1 MTKAPE
7 NAPALLFLGDNE
19 KNWGGSDGVT
29 TNDTNFMIT
38 QIPVQ
43 RW

>member
-19 KNWGGSDGVT
+19 KNGGSDVGCSKFHK
-29 TNDTNFMIT
+29 NQGSFLSK
-38 QIPVQ
+38 
-43 RW
+43 

>member
-19 KNWGGSDGVT
+19 KKWGADVGCSKFHKNQG
-29 TNDTNFMIT
+29 
-38 QIPVQ
+38 
-43 RW
+43 W

>member
-19 KNWGGSDGVT
+19 KNWGLRRR
-29 TNDTNFMIT
+29 NNE
-38 QIPVQ
+38 
-43 RW
+43 

>member
-19 KNWGGSDGVT
+19 KNGGSDGVT
-29 TNDTNFMIT
+29 MNDTNFMGGG
-38 QIPVQ
+38 
-43 RW
+43 